1 MKMKHA
7 LMPTL
12 RDLPSEAVIPSHQLL
27 LKGGFIFKTAAGM
40 YNYLPLGKRVL
51 AKVEKIVREEMD
63 RFGGQEILMPITQ
76 PAELWLESGRWDAYG
91 DEMMRLKDR
100 HDRDFCLGPTHEE
113 MMTDLVR
120 QTVESYKAL
129 PLRIYQIQN
138 KYRDERRPR
147 FGLMRGREFIM
158 KDLYSFDLDEEGLD
172 ACYRDMYQAYSNV
185 FERCGLTYRAVLAD
199 SGQIGGGYTHEFTA
213 LAENGE
219 GTIVYCSDCD
229 YAANTEIA
237 ECVASAVPEDA
248 KQPCGEIE
256 KISTPNIKTIDE
268 LVEFLNVPVERCI
281 KTLMYVADDEL
292 IAVLTLGNQTV
303 NDIKIQK
310 VHPCDQL
317 ELATDEY
324 IAEQIGAHPGS
335 LGPIGMPVDIPIYA
349 DLALRERTNLIAG
362 ANEDDFHIGSIDLAR
377 DADIAGY
384 YDLRDIEEGDPC
396 PVCGG
401 DLQFIRGIEVGQI
414 FKLGTKYSE
423 AMNATVLDE
432 NGKSRVLFMGCYG
445 IGVSR
450 TIAAAVEQYHDDKG
464 IIWPK
469 NIAPFQ
475 VHVVPVNMKNDE
487 QAAMAEKL
495 YEELES
501 HGFEVLLDDRQER
514 AGVKFNDADLIGIP
528 VRLTIGKKS
537 VETGEIEW
545 KERNKADNEMVPYD
559 QVVERLTSY
568 YAE

>member
-63 RFGGQEILMPITQ
+63 RFDGQEILMPITQ
-76 PAELWLESGRWDAYG
+76 PAELWEESGRWDAYG

-100 HDRDFCLGPTHEE
+100 HGRDFCLGPTHEE

-120 QTVESYKAL
+120 QTVESYKSL
-129 PLRIYQIQN
+129 PLRLYQIQN

-147 FGLMRGREFIM
+147 FGLMRGREFVM
-158 KDLYSFDLDEEGLD
+158 KDLYSFDIDEEGLD
-172 ACYRDMYQAYSNV
+172 ACYNDMYQAYSNV
-185 FERCGLTYRAVLAD
+185 FDRCGLTYRAVLAD

-219 GTIVYCSDCD
+219 GTIVYCEDCD

-237 ECVASAVPEDA
+237 ECVAFDVPESEKA
-248 KQPCGEIE
+248 PCPAIE
-256 KISTPNIKTIDE
+256 RISTPNIKTIDE
-268 LVEFLNVPVERCI
+268 LSEFLDVPTQRCI
-281 KTLMYVADDEL
+281 KTLMYVADDQL
-292 IAVLTLGNQTV
+292 IAVLTLGNQTA
-303 NDIKIQK
+303 NDIKVQK
-310 VHPCDQL
+310 IHPCDQL
-317 ELATDEY
+317 ELASDDHIIEH
-324 IAEQIGAHPGS
+324 IGAHPGS
-335 LGPIGMPVDIPIYA
+335 LGPVGMPSNIPIYA

-362 ANEDDFHIGSIDLAR
+362 ANEDDYHIGNIDLAR
-377 DADIAGY
+377 DAEVVGY
-384 YDLRDIEEGDPC
+384 FDLRNIEEGDPC
-396 PVCGG
+396 PICGG
-401 DLQFIRGIEVGQI
+401 KLQFIRGIEVGQI

-432 NGKSRVLFMGCYG
+432 NGKKRELVMGCYG

-475 VHVVPVNMKNDE
+475 VHIVPVNMKNEE
-487 QAAMAEKL
+487 QAEMAERL
-495 YEELES
+495 YNELIEA
-501 HGFEVLLDDRQER
+501 GFEVLLDDRKER

-537 VETGEIEW
+537 AETNEIEW
-545 KERNKADNEMVPYD
+545 KERNQEDSVMVPYD
-559 QVVERLTSY
+559 NLVDRLRMY